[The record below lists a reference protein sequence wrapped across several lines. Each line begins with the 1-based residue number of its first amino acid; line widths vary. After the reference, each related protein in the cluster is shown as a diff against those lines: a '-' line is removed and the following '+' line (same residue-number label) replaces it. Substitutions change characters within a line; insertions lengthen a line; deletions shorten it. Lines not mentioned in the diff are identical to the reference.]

1 MKLTV
6 LRNNVPINEVLVEI
20 PDLNE
25 PYEIFI
31 GRSDDCHV
39 KIDDPL
45 ISRHHLVVKNEDAYW
60 YAEKLTNLGVV
71 SLNGSLVTKSP
82 VNNNDEIKCGIYSI
96 IVSDI
101 SGSIGQT
108 TTSLVKERVATPLFD
123 YDPVHTLE
131 PQESTV
137 AIPKSQAPKAKSA
150 PAAQVTVEEVFDA
163 DDSPGEE
170 SLNDDFNDS
179 ESTDTESES
188 SAESSSELT
197 GEDSQFEGGAL
208 EEVQDGFDNSPVADE
223 STRVFKAFVN
233 YQLTLFGEHAP
244 YDRYQMDQAE
254 IFIGRES
261 KKCQILL
268 DDPEVSTVHAV
279 IRKNNIEI
287 SLEDLNSSN
296 GTILNGERINKAVL
310 IAGDEFVIGSTSFT
324 LEVRSDLL
332 DAESDRLM
340 PVEAGQTIETE
351 EILEEEMSD
360 EEGLAFDS
368 SAPVETSPIKRF
380 WKKLNTK
387 QKIIYTTVAVGA
399 LWFFLDSGEP
409 EQVAVK
415 PNAETKV
422 TDANA
427 QKVLQLSKEQTER
440 RNTSY
445 ELGVDYFE
453 QGKYNEAL
461 AQFEMV
467 KSIDPTYKKTMSYLE
482 QTTASLKKISE
493 LEAEKRAEEE
503 RLKTKKIIEELLV
516 KAREAVKERQVGVAE
531 SYFAQI
537 TEKDPENIEVQQLKM
552 EIENWQQEENRKKLE
567 IAAKEAARKGMVDA
581 LNPGKTF
588 YLKKEWY
595 RAILKLEEFLRRKGT
610 DEDLVKEGSD
620 MLSDAKTQL
629 ASDLG
634 PLLGKARS
642 LKEGQDLKSAYEA
655 YLEVLKVEPTNAES
669 LNEIDDIK
677 AQLEGKSKRIYREAI
692 IAESLSLFNDAKEK
706 FQEVQQV
713 SPTDSEYYKKAT
725 DKLKDY
731 LE

>member
-1 MKLTV
+1 
-6 LRNNVPINEVLVEI
+6 
-20 PDLNE
+20 
-25 PYEIFI
+25 
-31 GRSDDCHV
+31 
-39 KIDDPL
+39 
-45 ISRHHLVVKNEDAYW
+45 
-60 YAEKLTNLGVV
+60 
-71 SLNGSLVTKSP
+71 
-82 VNNNDEIKCGIYSI
+82 
-96 IVSDI
+96 
-101 SGSIGQT
+101 
-108 TTSLVKERVATPLFD
+108 
-123 YDPVHTLE
+123 
-131 PQESTV
+131 
-137 AIPKSQAPKAKSA
+137 
-150 PAAQVTVEEVFDA
+150 
-163 DDSPGEE
+163 
-170 SLNDDFNDS
+170 
-179 ESTDTESES
+179 
-188 SAESSSELT
+188 
-197 GEDSQFEGGAL
+197 
-208 EEVQDGFDNSPVADE
+208 
-223 STRVFKAFVN
+223 
-233 YQLTLFGEHAP
+233 
-244 YDRYQMDQAE
+244 
-254 IFIGRES
+254 
-261 KKCQILL
+261 
-268 DDPEVSTVHAV
+268 
-279 IRKNNIEI
+279 
-287 SLEDLNSSN
+287 
-296 GTILNGERINKAVL
+296 
-310 IAGDEFVIGSTSFT
+310 
-324 LEVRSDLL
+324 
-332 DAESDRLM
+332 
-340 PVEAGQTIETE
+340 
-351 EILEEEMSD
+351 MSD